1 MTPGAVVI
9 LPFSQAV
16 EVVAAFLAVLI
27 LVCCLDDLFIDLLY
41 WGRRSWHRLG
51 GNPPAPAPTAAG
63 LRAQQEQ
70 PIAVLVPAWHEE
82 NVIGAMLENL
92 ARVME
97 YRSYVVFVGTYPNDA
112 ATGREVDRVAARH
125 PHIRRVEMPHA
136 GPTCKADCLNHVIA
150 AAVRHQRAA
159 RMRFAGFVLHDSED
173 VPHPLEL
180 KLFNHLVR
188 TVDMVQLPVVA
199 LERKWYELVAGAY
212 MDEFA
217 ESHRKEMPL
226 REHLC
231 GMIPSAGVGTC
242 FSRRAMRALWRQTR
256 GTPFRTDSLT
266 EDYEI
271 GVRISQLGLRSR
283 FVLCSIPPG
292 PAGRGAASE
301 SLVAVREFFPGRLR
315 DSYRQKGRWVLGIG
329 LQAWKHLPL
338 RDRPWR
344 VALMM
349 IHDRKGVITAF
360 VPLAAYAVTAYLL
373 VLLGGSS
380 AGWWKPYD
388 PVLFRDGSAW
398 QALLYFNG
406 GMLAVRASQRAY
418 FTATLYGW
426 AQGAASIPRMVVG
439 NVVNCLAAGR
449 AWRMYLDHRI
459 SGKPLAW
466 DKTRHE
472 FPTATAAPARGQ
484 PVAGIERHARAASP
498 PPRRPAMPASLAPPR
513 PQA

>member
-1 MTPGAVVI
+1 MTPDALT
-9 LPFSQAV
+9 LPVSQGV
-16 EVVAAFLAVLI
+16 EVLAGMLAVLI

-41 WGRRSWHRLG
+41 WARRARHGLG
-51 GNPPAPAPTAAG
+51 ASPAPPLPGAAA
-63 LRAQQEQ
+63 LRAQPEQ
-70 PIAVLVPAWHEE
+70 PIAILVPAWHEA

-92 ARVME
+92 VRVME

-125 PHIRRVEMPHA
+125 PHVRRVEMPHA

-150 AAVRHQRAA
+150 GAVRHQRAA

-180 KLFNHLVR
+180 KLFNHLLPA
-188 TVDMVQLPVVA
+188 VDMVQLPVVA
-199 LERKWYELVAGAY
+199 LERKWHELVAGAY

-226 REHLC
+226 RGQLC

-242 FSRRAMRALWRQTR
+242 FSRRAMRALWRQT
-256 GTPFRTDSLT
+256 GGAPFRTDSLT
-266 EDYEI
+266 EDYEV
-271 GVRISQLGLRSR
+271 GVRISQLGLRSQ
-283 FVLCSIPPG
+283 FVLCSLPPR
-292 PAGRGAASE
+292 AAARTSASE
-301 SLVAVREFFPGRLR
+301 SLVAVREYFPGRLR

-329 LQAWKHLPL
+329 LQAWKHIPL
-338 RDRPWR
+338 RNRPWR

-349 IHDRKGVITAF
+349 IHDRKGVVTAF

-373 VLLGGSS
+373 VLLGGSW
-380 AGWWKPYD
+380 AGWWAPYE
-388 PVLFRDGSAW
+388 PVLFGDGSAW
-398 QALLYFNG
+398 RNILYVNG

-418 FTATLYGW
+418 FTGTLYGW
-426 AQGAASIPRMVVG
+426 TQGAASIPRMVVG

-449 AWRMYLDHRI
+449 AWRMYLAHRI

-466 DKTRHE
+466 DKTLHE
-472 FPTATAAPARGQ
+472 FPAVTAAAPDRGQ
-484 PVAGIERHARAASP
+484 PMAGDTVAAGFTART
-498 PPRRPAMPASLAPPR
+498 
-513 PQA
+513 QA